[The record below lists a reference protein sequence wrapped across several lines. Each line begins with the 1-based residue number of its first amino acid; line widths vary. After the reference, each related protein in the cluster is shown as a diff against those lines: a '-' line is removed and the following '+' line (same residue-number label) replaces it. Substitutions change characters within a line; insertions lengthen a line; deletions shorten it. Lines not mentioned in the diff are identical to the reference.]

1 MTRGRRPV
9 RALDEAVEI
18 ANRRGNVE
26 NVAGRRGR
34 AFDFIIIENFRVVFV
49 KVKRSQT
56 SFTYPLEA
64 LSKYEREI
72 ASLHRVALTRVT
84 AREFWTRSPAGEWQF
99 FLVRHDSVIEVRAD
113 GMYIPHEALPIETVD
128 LAGTATDGTDSAT
141 GSTADTGS
149 PSEDGN

>member
-1 MTRGRRPV
+1 MTRGTPAV

-26 NVAGRRGR
+26 NVTGRRGR

-84 AREFWTRSPAGEWQF
+84 AREFWTRSRPGSGSS
-99 FLVRHDSVIEVRAD
+99 FLS
-113 GMYIPHEALPIETVD
+113 
-128 LAGTATDGTDSAT
+128 GTIR
-141 GSTADTGS
+141 
-149 PSEDGN
+149 